1 MHLWPR
7 ENFFLQAQPN
17 KGGGYTVAL
26 FMPLC
31 ENNDSLIFRYL
42 PPRHQIRAF
51 FEEQFPDIAEYLP
64 SVVRD
69 TYDARPAQ
77 LRTVRCDPFHHGRT
91 VLLGDAA
98 HTIVPFYGQG
108 INCSFEDISTLAS
121 MFDECRL
128 ASGSASRGMARA
140 IKRFS
145 EIRVDPDHAIADLSL
160 SNLHELSSA
169 SADERF
175 QQRKAI
181 EVRLAR
187 EDPDHFRT
195 LYEMVAFTSLPYHRV
210 IERDHLQAAL
220 LDELCSRHDL
230 ARDAELI
237 AREYTLAIRAALS
250 GRHTLRQ
257 RVLGRSVPDPA
268 VDLAR
273 ALLTDAVGLT
283 DQRAVDDTVVTTRR
297 HGVAPAGHAA
307 RPAR

>member
-1 MHLWPR
+1 M
-7 ENFFLQAQPN
+7 
-17 KGGGYTVAL
+17 
-26 FMPLC
+26 
-31 ENNDSLIFRYL
+31 
-42 PPRHQIRAF
+42 
-51 FEEQFPDIAEYLP
+51 
-64 SVVRD
+64 
-69 TYDARPAQ
+69 
-77 LRTVRCDPFHHGRT
+77 
-91 VLLGDAA
+91 LLGDAA

-195 LYEMVAFTSLPYHRV
+195 LYEMVAFTSLPTIV
-210 IERDHLQAAL
+210 
-220 LDELCSRHDL
+220 
-230 ARDAELI
+230 
-237 AREYTLAIRAALS
+237 
-250 GRHTLRQ
+250 
-257 RVLGRSVPDPA
+257 
-268 VDLAR
+268 
-273 ALLTDAVGLT
+273 
-283 DQRAVDDTVVTTRR
+283 
-297 HGVAPAGHAA
+297 
-307 RPAR
+307 